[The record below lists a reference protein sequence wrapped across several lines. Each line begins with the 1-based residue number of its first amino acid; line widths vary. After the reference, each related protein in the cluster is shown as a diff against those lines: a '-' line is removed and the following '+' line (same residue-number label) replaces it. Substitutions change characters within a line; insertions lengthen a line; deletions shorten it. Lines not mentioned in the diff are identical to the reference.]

1 MSKSLQIY
9 IFHLEQKNYFSTI
22 FIRFHPFESLVENH
36 LFFHRNRCIFAGMK
50 RTFATFALI
59 LCCLATVAQNL
70 AIGERI
76 PPLHPK
82 YRHWV
87 YGHIPQG
94 YEYTYIG
101 FVHSASIPCMEGT
114 VHVVD
119 VIASGVENLCFIL
132 LTKES
137 EEHMAAWLK
146 MYASAINSG
155 VVCNAEYPFRSFGVN
170 YAPFGVI
177 IDHRQRVLWF
187 GNPKQLTREQ
197 LIKLTTSNKKH
208 KPRCRSLK

>member
-1 MSKSLQIY
+1 
-9 IFHLEQKNYFSTI
+9 
-22 FIRFHPFESLVENH
+22 
-36 LFFHRNRCIFAGMK
+36 MK
-50 RTFATFALI
+50 RMFAIIGFVLCGTVAL
-59 LCCLATVAQNL
+59 AQNL

-87 YGHIPQG
+87 YGNIPQG

-101 FVHSASIPCMEGT
+101 FVHSASVPCIEGT
-114 VHVVD
+114 VHVID
-119 VIASGVENLCFIL
+119 IIASDVDNLRFIL

-137 EEHMAAWLK
+137 EEQMANWLK
-146 MYASAINSG
+146 MCASAINTG

-197 LIKLTTSNKKH
+197 LHKLTTSNKKH

>member
-1 MSKSLQIY
+1 
-9 IFHLEQKNYFSTI
+9 
-22 FIRFHPFESLVENH
+22 
-36 LFFHRNRCIFAGMK
+36 MK
-50 RTFATFALI
+50 RVFAIIFS
-59 LCCLATVAQNL
+59 LCSLGISAQNL

-82 YRHWV
+82 YRDWV
-87 YGHIPQG
+87 YGYIPENR
-94 YEYTYIG
+94 EYTYIG
-101 FVHSASIPCMEGT
+101 FVHSASVPCMEGT
-114 VHVVD
+114 VLFIAATAEGVD
-119 VIASGVENLCFIL
+119 NLRIIL

-137 EEHMAAWLK
+137 EEQIANWLK
-146 MYASAINSG
+146 IYASGTTTG
-155 VVCNAEYPFRSFGVN
+155 VACNAEYPFRSFGVN

-197 LIKLTTSNKKH
+197 LLKITTSNKKH